1 MSDRPAVEEK
11 TFRLDLAYEGTDFI
25 GWQRQAEGR
34 SVQSCLEEAVRRVTR
49 NEPAIHAAGRTDSG
63 VHAEQL
69 VVRLR
74 VRTYFDD
81 RVFLRAL
88 NSVLPHDIS
97 ITRVEEVAP
106 DWDPRRLA
114 IQRTY
119 YYAILN
125 RPARSCLLWRRV
137 FHCYSPLDARAMHHA
152 AQHLVGE
159 HDFTSFRSLRCGAV
173 HPVRTMTNAEVIRR
187 GELIYLLVQGQA
199 FLRNMIR
206 IIAGTLVEVGR
217 GMRSADDI
225 PDILQAKERDSAGV
239 TLTASGLTLAHIQ
252 YEGDSG
258 YTRDDLPVWRP

>member
-1 MSDRPAVEEK
+1 MSNRPDVVEK

-25 GWQRQAEGR
+25 GWQRQANGR
-34 SVQSCLEEAVRRVTR
+34 SVQFCLEEAVRRVTR

-74 VRTYFDD
+74 VRTYFDN
-81 RVFLRAL
+81 RLFLRAL
-88 NSVLPHDIS
+88 NSVLPRDIS
-97 ITRVEEVAP
+97 VFRVEEVAP

-114 IQRTY
+114 TQRTY

-125 RPARSCLLWRRV
+125 RPARSSLLWRRV
-137 FHCYSPLDARAMHHA
+137 FHCYSPLDAGAMHLA
-152 AQHLVGE
+152 ARHLVGE

-173 HPVRTMTNAEVIRR
+173 HPVRTMTNVEVIRR

-217 GMRSADDI
+217 GLRPADDI
-225 PDILQAKERDSAGV
+225 PATLQAKDRASAGV
-239 TLTASGLTLAHIQ
+239 TLAASGLTLAHIQ
-252 YEGDSG
+252 YADDPR